1 MHAGQTTSAALM
13 PKKLAEPSG
22 STLELTLTKPH
33 ALGDC
38 GTCGVTLA
46 DQSGKRKN
54 GVYAVV
60 MGSTFRERTK
70 HVVVT
75 SATGA
80 AAEAGLLVH
89 DELLAFNNEP
99 IESVQHA
106 EGLFLSAAKG
116 EHCLRVRR
124 LGAAVPLVV
133 GKVVG
138 STSQG

>member
-1 MHAGQTTSAALM
+1 M
-13 PKKLAEPSG
+13 
-22 STLELTLTKPH
+22 
-33 ALGDC
+33 
-38 GTCGVTLA
+38 TLA
-46 DQSGKRKN
+46 DQAGKRKN
-54 GVYAVV
+54 GVYAIV

-106 EGLFLSAAKG
+106 EGLFESAAKG